1 MDIHKEGYTS
11 RWIDAGTYTY
21 RWIFWE
27 EWWVS
32 ERQCFVLSV
41 CLPFSIWSKIP
52 LSKSPIARHTY
63 ILSSV
68 YTHNHT
74 VYSLSLFRSSDQ
86 YIRFSLSLSLI
97 QNHSLTAKVVF
108 YSLSLTLILASV
120 SEIVIFSL
128 VVDVVVDIVALSSGV
143 PSLQCDQIGR
153 FIGLWATF

>member
-1 MDIHKEGYTS
+1 MRDS
-11 RWIDAGTYTY
+11 
-21 RWIFWE
+21 
-27 EWWVS
+27 
-32 ERQCFVLSV
+32 VLFFQSV
-41 CLPFSIWSKIP
+41 CLF
-52 LSKSPIARHTY
+52 LFEAKSPY
-63 ILSSV
+63 LNLLSPDTHIFSQV
-68 YTHNHT
+68 YTHTITQSTLSLSFVRAINIF
-74 VYSLSLFRSSDQ
+74 VFPSLSL
-86 YIRFSLSLSLI
+86 SLSLSLI

>member
-1 MDIHKEGYTS
+1 MRDS
-11 RWIDAGTYTY
+11 
-21 RWIFWE
+21 
-27 EWWVS
+27 
-32 ERQCFVLSV
+32 VLFFQSV
-41 CLPFSIWSKIP
+41 CLF
-52 LSKSPIARHTY
+52 LFEAKSPY
-63 ILSSV
+63 LNLLSPDTHIFSQV
-68 YTHNHT
+68 YTHT
-74 VYSLSLFRSSDQ
+74 ITQSTLSLSFVPAINIFVFPSL
-86 YIRFSLSLSLI
+86 SLSLSLI